1 MRSVQYIPRATEKAY
16 VAQTKDQYIFFVP
29 KSASKQEIA
38 KKIAEE
44 FKVTVIS
51 VRTATRKGKAT
62 RFSRG
67 KHAYPGTTYRADQK
81 VAFITVKAGDKIPVF
96 ESEMGREKKDANSSS
111 EAKHRLSGRAK
122 RTEEVKETPKADKKA
137 EDKAEKKVA
146 KKATKKVASKKS
158 EKKEDK

>member
-16 VAQTKDQYIFFVP
+16 VAQTKNQYIFFVP

-38 KKIAEE
+38 KKIGEE

-67 KHAYPGTTYRADQK
+67 KHAYPGTTYRADHK
-81 VAFITVKAGDKIPVF
+81 VAFITVKEGDKIPVF
-96 ESEMGREKKDANSSS
+96 E
-111 EAKHRLSGRAK
+111 
-122 RTEEVKETPKADKKA
+122 EVKEAPKADKKT

-146 KKATKKVASKKS
+146 KKAAKKATSKKS